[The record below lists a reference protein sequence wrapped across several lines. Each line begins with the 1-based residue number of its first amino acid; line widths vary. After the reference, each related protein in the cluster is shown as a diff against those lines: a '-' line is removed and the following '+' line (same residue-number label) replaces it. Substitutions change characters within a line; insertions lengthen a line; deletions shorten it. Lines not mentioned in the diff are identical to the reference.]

1 MNNLIV
7 NGNQVKV
14 TQNGCITYIYSV
26 DDTSVKSL
34 IEGLNKETDD
44 NLDDRIVIND
54 IIIK

>member
-14 TQNGCITYIYSV
+14 SQNGCITYIYSV

-34 IEGLNKETDD
+34 LEGLNKETDD
-44 NLDDRIVIND
+44 NLDDRLIIND